1 MRNILLYVAIAIMVS
16 LILYGIIDTRFKTI
30 EGAVGDIVEDASG
43 SEPTPPPIGYVPNT
57 FNTPTQ
63 VVTTTMPVTEYKEE
77 PSLSSNPLYLS
88 TLNAANITY
97 LKGKLD
103 ELISIRKELSET
115 KTTVSNNTVL
125 LNIIDSKIRDITT
138 RLDAN
143 KL

>member
-30 EGAVGDIVEDASG
+30 EGLVEDASG
-43 SEPTPPPIGYVPNT
+43 SAPKTPTSLADYDPNT

-63 VVTTTMPVTEYKEE
+63 VVTTVMPVAEYKEE

-103 ELISIRKELSET
+103 EIISIRKELSET